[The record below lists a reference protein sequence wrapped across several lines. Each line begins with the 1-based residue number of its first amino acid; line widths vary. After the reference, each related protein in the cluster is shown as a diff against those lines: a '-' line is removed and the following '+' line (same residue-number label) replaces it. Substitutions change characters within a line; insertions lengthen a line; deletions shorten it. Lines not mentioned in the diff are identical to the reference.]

1 MKIKQDF
8 PHRVREIENQWITLA
23 DGTRLAARIW
33 LPEGAIGTP
42 VEGAIGT
49 PGEDAEATPVPAIL
63 EYLPYRKRDGTAVRD
78 ELTHPW
84 LAGHGYA
91 CVRVDMRG
99 NGESDGLMEDEYAPQ
114 EQADALEVIDWIAA
128 QPWCSGKLGMM
139 GISWGGFNS
148 LQLAALRP
156 EPLKAIIT
164 LCSTD
169 DRYADDIHYK
179 GGNMLLENLG
189 WAATMLSFSAAV
201 PDPALVG
208 ERWRELWK
216 HRLDNMPLL
225 AETWLRHQQRDAYW
239 QHGSI
244 CENYADIEAAVYMIS
259 GWADS
264 YVNTIPRMMEHLSC
278 PKKAL
283 LGPWMH
289 KYPHFAIPDPAIGF
303 LQEALRWW
311 DYWLKDID
319 TGIMDEPPCTFYLQ
333 DGLPPA
339 PKYLER
345 PGQWVQTS
353 AWPAPAEEIAWQ
365 PLVLGDAGLAPT
377 GRLSAARA
385 IASPLTAGALQGE
398 YIPLWFGADFPPDQ
412 RRDDGLALT
421 FDSAPYAEGLDLLGQ
436 PRLRASL
443 SSAEDCGQL
452 HVRLCDVAPSGESA
466 LISYATLNLA
476 LRDDPATLTP
486 PVPGERMEIDL
497 ALDLIGY
504 RLPPGHRL
512 RLALSSASFPLV
524 WSPRRRADLTLEAGT
539 PTLSLPI
546 CQAPYVPMPFEPPE
560 SAPPCRI
567 ETLRPGHP
575 RRTLSEDVGSGEVTV
590 TVEDDMGDIRFE
602 DHGLRVEQRAKEVY
616 SSHPSDATRTRAD
629 IEWIYRASREEG
641 AGQFSVAVNSRY
653 HLHCDETTFYLS
665 AEQIAHEGET
675 LISEKRW
682 TREIPR
688 RAI

>member
-1 MKIKQDF
+1 MNIKHDF
-8 PHRVREIENQWITLA
+8 PHRVREIENQWIVLA

-33 LPEGAIGTP
+33 LPE
-42 VEGAIGT
+42 
-49 PGEDAEATPVPAIL
+49 DAESTPVPAIL

-84 LAGHGYA
+84 FAGHGYA

-114 EQADALEVIDWIAA
+114 EQRDALEVIDWIAA
-128 QPWCSGKLGMM
+128 QPWCDGKLGMM

-208 ERWRELWK
+208 DRWREMWK

-225 AETWLRHQQRDAYW
+225 AETWLEHQHRDDYW
-239 QHGSI
+239 KYGSI
-244 CENYADIEAAVYMIS
+244 CENYADIEAAVYMVS

-264 YVNTIPRMMEHLSC
+264 YIDAIPRMMEHLSC

-283 LGPWMH
+283 IGPWMH

-311 DYWLKDID
+311 DHWLKDTD
-319 TGIMDEPPCTFYLQ
+319 TGIMDEPSCTFYLQ
-333 DGLPPA
+333 DGVPPA

-345 PGQWVQTS
+345 PGRWVRTHG
-353 AWPAPAEEIAWQ
+353 WPAPSDEVETQ
-365 PLVLGDAGLAPT
+365 SLVLGDQGLAAQ
-377 GRLSAARA
+377 GRLSNDRQ

-412 RRDDGLALT
+412 RRDDGLSLT
-421 FDSAPYAEGLDLLGQ
+421 FDSAPYLAGLDILGQ
-436 PRLRASL
+436 PTVAVTLA
-443 SSAEDCGQL
+443 SAEACGQF
-452 HVRLCDVAPSGESA
+452 HVRLCDVAPNGESA
-466 LISYATLNLA
+466 LITYGTLNLG
-476 LRDDPATLTP
+476 LRDDPGTLTP
-486 PVPGERMEIDL
+486 PVPGEPMNVRL
-497 ALDLIGY
+497 PLDLIGY
-504 RLPPGHRL
+504 RLPQGHRL
-512 RLALSSASFPLV
+512 RVALSSASFPLV
-524 WSPRRRADLTLEAGT
+524 WSPKKRADLTLQAGT
-539 PTLSLPI
+539 PTLELPV
-546 CQAPYVPMPFEPPE
+546 CKADHLPMPFAPPE
-560 SAPPCRI
+560 SAPPCRV
-567 ETLRPGHP
+567 ETLRAGQPK
-575 RRTLSEDVGSGEVTV
+575 RTISEDVGSGEVTV
-590 TVEDDMGDIRFE
+590 TVEDDMGDVRFT
-602 DHGLRVEQRAKEVY
+602 DHGLRVEQKAREVY
-616 SSHPSDATRTRAD
+616 TSHPNDATRTRAD
-629 IEWIYRASREEG
+629 IEWVYRAGRQEG
-641 AGQFSVAVNSRY
+641 DGQFAVEVTSRY
-653 HLHCDETTFYLS
+653 HLHCDEDTFYLS

-675 LISEKRW
+675 LVSEKSW
-682 TREIPR
+682 QREIPR
-688 RAI
+688 TAI

>member
-1 MKIKQDF
+1 MNIKHDF
-8 PHRVREIENQWITLA
+8 PHRVREIENQWIVLA

-33 LPEGAIGTP
+33 LPE
-42 VEGAIGT
+42 
-49 PGEDAEATPVPAIL
+49 DAESTPVPAIL

-84 LAGHGYA
+84 FAGHGYA

-114 EQADALEVIDWIAA
+114 EQRDALEVIDWIAA
-128 QPWCSGKLGMM
+128 QPWCDGKLGMM

-208 ERWRELWK
+208 DRWREMWK

-225 AETWLRHQQRDAYW
+225 AETWLEHQHRDDYW
-239 QHGSI
+239 KHGSI
-244 CENYADIEAAVYMIS
+244 CENYADIEAAVYMVS

-264 YVNTIPRMMEHLSC
+264 YIDAIPRMMEHLSC

-283 LGPWMH
+283 IGPWMH

-311 DYWLKDID
+311 DHWLKDTD
-319 TGIMDEPPCTFYLQ
+319 TGIMDEPSCTFYLQ
-333 DGLPPA
+333 DGVPPA

-345 PGQWVQTS
+345 PGRWVRTHG
-353 AWPAPAEEIAWQ
+353 WPAPSDEVETQ
-365 PLVLGDAGLAPT
+365 SLVLGDQGLAAQ
-377 GRLSAARA
+377 GRLSNDRQ

-412 RRDDGLALT
+412 RRDDGLSLT
-421 FDSAPYAEGLDLLGQ
+421 FDSAPYLAGLDILGQ
-436 PRLRASL
+436 PTVAVTLA
-443 SSAEDCGQL
+443 SAEACGQF
-452 HVRLCDVAPSGESA
+452 HVRLCDVAPNGESA
-466 LISYATLNLA
+466 LITYGTLNLG
-476 LRDDPATLTP
+476 LRDDPGTLTP
-486 PVPGERMEIDL
+486 PVPGEPMNVRL
-497 ALDLIGY
+497 PLDLIGY
-504 RLPPGHRL
+504 RLPQGHRL
-512 RLALSSASFPLV
+512 RVALSSASFPLV
-524 WSPRRRADLTLEAGT
+524 WSPKKRADLTLQAGT
-539 PTLSLPI
+539 PTLELPV
-546 CQAPYVPMPFEPPE
+546 CKADHLPMPFAPPE
-560 SAPPCRI
+560 SAPPCRV
-567 ETLRPGHP
+567 ETLRAGQPK
-575 RRTLSEDVGSGEVTV
+575 RTISEDVGSGEVTV
-590 TVEDDMGDIRFE
+590 TVEDDMGDVRFT
-602 DHGLRVEQRAKEVY
+602 DHGLRVEQKAREVY
-616 SSHPSDATRTRAD
+616 TSHPNDATRTRAD
-629 IEWIYRASREEG
+629 IEWVYRADRQEG
-641 AGQFSVAVNSRY
+641 DGQFAVEVTSRY
-653 HLHCDETTFYLS
+653 HLHCDEDTFYLS

-675 LISEKRW
+675 LVSEKSW
-682 TREIPR
+682 QREIPR
-688 RAI
+688 TAI

>member
-1 MKIKQDF
+1 MNIKHDF
-8 PHRVREIENQWITLA
+8 PYRVREIENQWIVLA

-33 LPEGAIGTP
+33 LPE
-42 VEGAIGT
+42 
-49 PGEDAEATPVPAIL
+49 DAESNPVPAIL

-78 ELTHPW
+78 ELTHPYF
-84 LAGHGYA
+84 AGHGYA
-91 CVRVDMRG
+91 CIRVDMRG

-114 EQADALEVIDWIAA
+114 EQRDALEVIDWITG
-128 QPWCSGKLGMM
+128 QPWCDGKLGMM

-208 ERWRELWK
+208 DRWREMWK

-225 AETWLRHQQRDAYW
+225 AETWLEHQHRDAYW
-239 QHGSI
+239 KHGSI
-244 CENYADIEAAVYMIS
+244 CENYHQALGGIEAAVYMVS

-264 YVNTIPRMMEHLSC
+264 YINTIPRMMDNLSC

-283 LGPWMH
+283 IGPWMH

-311 DYWLKDID
+311 DYWLKDTD

-333 DGLPPA
+333 DGVPPA

-345 PGQWVQTS
+345 PGKWVQTS
-353 AWPAPAEEIAWQ
+353 HWPAPSDEVETQ
-365 PLVLGDAGLAPT
+365 LLVLGDQGLASN
-377 GRLSAARA
+377 GRLSNDRQ

-412 RRDDGLALT
+412 RRDDGLSLT
-421 FDSAPYAEGLDLLGQ
+421 FDSVPYIEGLDILGQ
-436 PRLRASL
+436 PRLAVSVT
-443 SSAEDCGQL
+443 STEACGQL
-452 HVRLCDVAPSGESA
+452 HVRLCDVAPNGESA
-466 LISYATLNLA
+466 LITYGTLNLT
-476 LRDDPATLTP
+476 LRDDPGTMTP
-486 PVPGERMEIDL
+486 PVPGEPLDVRVP
-497 ALDLIGY
+497 LDLIGY

-512 RLALSSASFPLV
+512 RVALSSASFPLV
-524 WSPRRRADLTLEAGT
+524 WSPQKRADLTLQAGT
-539 PTLSLPI
+539 PTLELPV
-546 CQAPYVPMPFEPPE
+546 CKASYLPMPFAAPE
-560 SAPPCRI
+560 SAPPCRV
-567 ETLRPGHP
+567 ETLRAGQPK
-575 RRTLSEDVGSGEVTV
+575 RTISEDVGSGEVTV

-602 DHGLRVEQRAKEVY
+602 DHGLRVEQKAKEVY
-616 SSHPSDATRTRAD
+616 SSHPTDATRTRAD
-629 IEWIYRASREEG
+629 IEWVYRASRDEG
-641 AGQFSVAVNSRY
+641 DGQFAVEVTSRY
-653 HLHCDETTFYLS
+653 HLHCDADTFYLN

-675 LISEKRW
+675 LISEKSW
-682 TREIPR
+682 QREIPR
-688 RAI
+688 TAI

>member
-1 MKIKQDF
+1 MRIRQDF
-8 PHRVREIENQWITLA
+8 PHRVREIENQWIVLA

-33 LPEGAIGTP
+33 LPE
-42 VEGAIGT
+42 
-49 PGEDAEATPVPAIL
+49 DAESKPVPAIL

-84 LAGHGYA
+84 FAGHGYA

-114 EQADALEVIDWIAA
+114 EQADALEVIDWIAS
-128 QPWCSGKLGMM
+128 QPWCNGKLGMM
-139 GISWGGFNS
+139 GISWGGFNG
-148 LQLAALRP
+148 LQVAALRP

-189 WAATMLSFSAAV
+189 WAATMLSFSAAM

-208 ERWRELWK
+208 DRWREMWK

-225 AETWLRHQQRDAYW
+225 MDPWLTHQHRDDYW
-239 QHGSI
+239 RHGSI
-244 CENYADIEAAVYMIS
+244 CESYENIEAAVYMIS

-264 YVNTIPRMMEHLSC
+264 YVNTIPRMMENLSC

-311 DYWLKDID
+311 DYWLKGID
-319 TGIMDEPPCTFYLQ
+319 TGIMDEPECTFYLQ
-333 DGLPPA
+333 DGVPPA
-339 PKYLER
+339 PRYLER
-345 PGQWVQTS
+345 PGRWVRTHG
-353 AWPAPAEEIAWQ
+353 WPAPVDEIEAWS
-365 PLVLGDAGLAPT
+365 LALGDTGLTPN
-377 GRLSAARA
+377 GRLSQDRA
-385 IASPLTAGALQGE
+385 IASPLTAGSLQGE

-421 FDSAPYAEGLDLLGQ
+421 FDSEPYLYGLDILGQ
-436 PRLRASL
+436 PTLTATL
-443 SSAEDCGQL
+443 TSAEDCGQL

-466 LISYATLNLA
+466 LISYATLNLN
-476 LRDDPATLTP
+476 LRDDSATITP
-486 PVPGERMEIDL
+486 PVPGEPMEIRV

-504 RLPPGHRL
+504 RLPEGHRL
-512 RLALSSASFPLV
+512 RVALSSASFPLV
-524 WSPRRRADLTLEAGT
+524 WSPKKRADLILKAGT

-546 CQAPYVPMPFEPPE
+546 CKAEYVPMPFEPPE
-560 SAPPCRI
+560 SATPCRI
-567 ETLRPGHP
+567 ETLRAGQP
-575 RRTLSEDVGSGEVTV
+575 RRTISEDVGSGEVTV
-590 TVEDDMGDIRFE
+590 TIEDDMGDIRFT
-602 DHGLRVEQRAKEVY
+602 DHGLRVEQWAKEIY
-616 SSHPSDATRTRAD
+616 TSHPSDATRTRAG
-629 IEWIYRASREEG
+629 IEWHYRAGRDEG
-641 AGQFSVAVNSRY
+641 NGQFAVEVTSRY
-653 HLHCDETTFYLS
+653 RLHCDETTFYLR
-665 AEQIAHEGET
+665 AEQLAYEGET
-675 LISEKRW
+675 PVSEKSW
-682 TREIPR
+682 EREIPR
-688 RAI
+688 TAI

>member
-1 MKIKQDF
+1 MKTKTTF
-8 PHRVREIENQWITLA
+8 PHRVREIENQWIVLE

-33 LPEGAIGTP
+33 LPE
-42 VEGAIGT
+42 
-49 PGEDAEATPVPAIL
+49 DAESKPVPAIL

-78 ELTHPW
+78 ELTHPYF
-84 LAGHGYA
+84 AGHGYA

-114 EQADALEVIDWIAA
+114 EQRDALEVIDWIAA
-128 QPWCSGKLGMM
+128 QPWCDGKLGMM

-189 WAATMLSFSAAV
+189 WSATMLSFSAAV

-208 ERWRELWK
+208 DRWREMWK

-225 AETWLRHQQRDAYW
+225 AETWLEHQHRDDYW
-239 QHGSI
+239 KHGSV

-264 YVNTIPRMMEHLSC
+264 YIDTIPRMMEHLSC

-283 LGPWMH
+283 IGPWMH

-311 DYWLKDID
+311 DYWLKDTD
-319 TGIMDEPPCTFYLQ
+319 TGIMDEPECTFYLQ
-333 DGLPPA
+333 DGVPPA

-345 PGQWVQTS
+345 PGQWVRTHG
-353 AWPAPAEEIAWQ
+353 WPAPSDEVETQ
-365 PLVLGDAGLAPT
+365 SLVLGDHGLGAS
-377 GRLSAARA
+377 GRLSNDRL
-385 IASPLTAGALQGE
+385 IASPLTAGSLQGE

-412 RRDDGLALT
+412 RRDDGLSLT
-421 FDSAPYAEGLDLLGQ
+421 FDSAPYIEGLDILGQ
-436 PRLRASL
+436 PTVKVTLA
-443 SSAEDCGQL
+443 SAEDCGQF

-466 LISYATLNLA
+466 LITYATLNLN
-476 LRDDPATLTP
+476 LRDDPGTLTP
-486 PVPGERMEIDL
+486 PVPGEPMDIRL
-497 ALDLIGY
+497 PLDLIGY

-512 RLALSSASFPLV
+512 RVALSSASFPLV
-524 WSPRRRADLTLEAGT
+524 WSPKKRADLTLQAGT
-539 PTLSLPI
+539 PTLELPVSK
-546 CQAPYVPMPFEPPE
+546 ATYLPMPFEAPE
-560 SAPPCRI
+560 SAPPCRVD
-567 ETLRPGHP
+567 TLRAGQPK
-575 RRTLSEDVGSGEVTV
+575 RTISEDVGSGEVTV
-590 TVEDDMGDIRFE
+590 TVEDDMGDVRFE
-602 DHGLRVEQRAKEVY
+602 DHGLRVEQNAKEVY
-616 SSHPSDATRTRAD
+616 TSHPSDATRTRAD
-629 IEWIYRASREEG
+629 IEWVYRASRDEG
-641 AGQFSVAVNSRY
+641 EGRFAVEVTSRY
-653 HLHCDETTFYLS
+653 HLHCDEDTFYLS

-675 LISEKRW
+675 LVSEKTW
-682 TREIPR
+682 QREIPR
-688 RAI
+688 SAI

>member
-1 MKIKQDF
+1 MNIKHDF
-8 PHRVREIENQWITLA
+8 PHRVREIENQWIILA

-33 LPEGAIGTP
+33 LPEN
-42 VEGAIGT
+42 
-49 PGEDAEATPVPAIL
+49 AESKPVPAIL

-78 ELTHPW
+78 ELTHPYF
-84 LAGHGYA
+84 AGHGYA
-91 CVRVDMRG
+91 CIRVDMRG
-99 NGESDGLMEDEYAPQ
+99 NGESDGLMEDEYALQ
-114 EQADALEVIDWIAA
+114 EQRDALEVIDWIAG
-128 QPWCSGKLGMM
+128 QPWCDGKLGMM

-208 ERWRELWK
+208 DKWREMWK
-216 HRLDNMPLL
+216 YRLDNMPLL
-225 AETWLRHQQRDAYW
+225 AEPWLEHQHRDDYW
-239 QHGSI
+239 KHGSI
-244 CENYADIEAAVYMIS
+244 CEGYHQALGGIEAAVYMIS

-264 YVNTIPRMMEHLSC
+264 YINAIPRMMEHLSC

-283 LGPWMH
+283 VGPWMH
-289 KYPHFAIPDPAIGF
+289 KYPHCAIPDPAIGF

-311 DYWLKDID
+311 DYWLKDTD

-333 DGLPPA
+333 DGVPPA

-345 PGQWVQTS
+345 PGKWVRTS
-353 AWPAPAEEIAWQ
+353 AWPAPSDEVETQ
-365 PLVLGDAGLAPT
+365 SLVLGDYGLGSN
-377 GRLSAARA
+377 GRLSNDQQ
-385 IASPLTAGALQGE
+385 IASPLTTGSLQGE

-412 RRDDGLALT
+412 RRDDGLSLT
-421 FDSAPYAEGLDLLGQ
+421 FDSAPYIEGLDILGQ
-436 PRLRASL
+436 PTLAVSIASTE
-443 SSAEDCGQL
+443 ACGQL

-466 LISYATLNLA
+466 LITYGTLNLN
-476 LRDDPATLTP
+476 LRDNPGMINP
-486 PVPGERMEIDL
+486 PVPGEPMNVHVP
-497 ALDLIGY
+497 LDLIGY

-512 RLALSSASFPLV
+512 RMALSSASFPLV
-524 WSPRRRADLTLEAGT
+524 WSPSRRADLTLQSGM
-539 PTLSLPI
+539 PTLELPCSKAAYI
-546 CQAPYVPMPFEPPE
+546 PMPFEAPE
-560 SAPPCRI
+560 SATPCRV
-567 ETLRPGHP
+567 ETLRGGQPK
-575 RRTLSEDVGSGEVTV
+575 RTISEDVGSGEVTV

-602 DHGLRVEQRAKEVY
+602 DHGLRVEQKAKEVY
-616 SSHPSDATRTRAD
+616 TSHPSDATRTRAD
-629 IEWIYRASREEG
+629 IEWVYRASRG
-641 AGQFSVAVNSRY
+641 DGQNTQSDHFAVEVVSRY
-653 HLHCDETTFYLS
+653 HLHCDAQTFYLN

-682 TREIPR
+682 ERKIPR
-688 RAI
+688 TAL

>member
-8 PHRVREIENQWITLA
+8 PHRVREIENQWIVLT

-33 LPEGAIGTP
+33 LPEN
-42 VEGAIGT
+42 
-49 PGEDAEATPVPAIL
+49 AEATPVPAIL

-78 ELTHPW
+78 ELTHPYF
-84 LAGHGYA
+84 AGHGYA

-99 NGESDGLMEDEYAPQ
+99 NGESDGLMLDEYAPQ
-114 EQADALEVIDWIAA
+114 EQADALEVIDWIAS
-128 QPWCSGKLGMM
+128 QPWCNGKLGMM
-139 GISWGGFNS
+139 GISWGGFNG
-148 LQLAALRP
+148 LQVAALRP

-208 ERWRELWK
+208 ERWREMWK

-225 AETWLRHQQRDAYW
+225 AETWLEHQHRDDYW
-239 QHGSI
+239 RHGSI
-244 CENYADIEAAVYMIS
+244 CESYEDIEAAVYMIS
-259 GWADS
+259 GWGDS
-264 YVNTIPRMMEHLSC
+264 YINTIPRMMENLSC

-319 TGIMDEPPCTFYLQ
+319 TGIMDEPECTFYLQ
-333 DGLPPA
+333 DGVPPA
-339 PKYLER
+339 PRYLER
-345 PGQWVQTS
+345 PGRWVHTHG
-353 AWPAPAEEIAWQ
+353 WPAPADEVEEWSLA
-365 PLVLGDAGLAPT
+365 LGDTGLTPN
-377 GRLSAARA
+377 GRLSQDRA
-385 IASPLTAGALQGE
+385 IASPLTAGSLQGE

-421 FDSAPYAEGLDLLGQ
+421 FDSEPYLYGLDILGQ
-436 PRLRASL
+436 PTLTATL
-443 SSAEDCGQL
+443 TSAEDCGQL

-466 LISYATLNLA
+466 LISYATLNLN
-476 LRDDPATLTP
+476 LRDDPSAITP
-486 PVPGERMEIDL
+486 PVPGEPMEVRV

-504 RLPPGHRL
+504 RLPEGHRL
-512 RLALSSASFPLV
+512 RVALSSASFPLV
-524 WSPRRRADLTLEAGT
+524 WSPKKRADLILKAGT

-546 CQAPYVPMPFEPPE
+546 CKAEYVPMPFEPPE
-560 SAPPCRI
+560 SATPCRVD
-567 ETLRPGHP
+567 TLRAGQPK
-575 RRTLSEDVGSGEVTV
+575 RTISEDVGSGEVTV
-590 TVEDDMGDIRFE
+590 TVEDDMGDIRFA
-602 DHGLRVEQRAKEVY
+602 DHGLRVEQKAKEVY
-616 SSHPSDATRTRAD
+616 VSHPVDATRTRAD
-629 IEWIYRASREEG
+629 IEWVYRASRDEG
-641 AGQFSVAVNSRY
+641 HGDKEAQFAVEVTSRY
-653 HLHCDETTFYLS
+653 HLHCDEQTFYLS

-675 LISEKRW
+675 LVSEKSW

-688 RAI
+688 AAI

>member
-1 MKIKQDF
+1 MNIKHDF
-8 PHRVREIENQWITLA
+8 PHRVREIENQWIVLA

-33 LPEGAIGTP
+33 LPE
-42 VEGAIGT
+42 
-49 PGEDAEATPVPAIL
+49 DAESTPVPAIL

-78 ELTHPW
+78 ELTHPYF
-84 LAGHGYA
+84 AGHGYA

-114 EQADALEVIDWIAA
+114 EQRDALEVIDWIAA
-128 QPWCSGKLGMM
+128 QPWCDGKLGMM

-208 ERWRELWK
+208 TRWREMWK

-225 AETWLRHQQRDAYW
+225 ADTWLEHQHRDDYW
-239 QHGSI
+239 KHGSI

-264 YVNTIPRMMEHLSC
+264 YIDAIPRMMEHLPC

-283 LGPWMH
+283 IGPWMH

-311 DYWLKDID
+311 DHWLKDTD
-319 TGIMDEPPCTFYLQ
+319 TGIMDEPSCTFYLQ
-333 DGLPPA
+333 DGVPPA

-345 PGQWVQTS
+345 PGRWVRTHG
-353 AWPAPAEEIAWQ
+353 WPAPSDEVETQ
-365 PLVLGDAGLAPT
+365 SLVLGDQGLAAQ
-377 GRLSAARA
+377 GRLSNDRQ

-412 RRDDGLALT
+412 RRDDGLSLT
-421 FDSAPYAEGLDLLGQ
+421 FDSAPYLEGLDILGQ
-436 PRLRASL
+436 PTVAVTLA
-443 SSAEDCGQL
+443 SAEACGQF
-452 HVRLCDVAPSGESA
+452 HVRLCDVAPNGESA
-466 LISYATLNLA
+466 LITYGTLNLT
-476 LRDDPATLTP
+476 LRDDPGTLTP
-486 PVPGERMEIDL
+486 PVPGEPMNVRL
-497 ALDLIGY
+497 PLDLIGY
-504 RLPPGHRL
+504 RLPQGHRL
-512 RLALSSASFPLV
+512 RVALSSASFPLV
-524 WSPRRRADLTLEAGT
+524 WSPKKRADLTLQAGT
-539 PTLSLPI
+539 PTLELPV
-546 CQAPYVPMPFEPPE
+546 CKADHLPMPFAPPE
-560 SAPPCRI
+560 SAPPCRV
-567 ETLRPGHP
+567 ETLRAGQPK
-575 RRTLSEDVGSGEVTV
+575 RTISEDVGSGEVTV
-590 TVEDDMGDIRFE
+590 TVEDDMGDVRFT
-602 DHGLRVEQRAKEVY
+602 DHGLRVEQKAREVY
-616 SSHPSDATRTRAD
+616 TSHPNDATRTRAD
-629 IEWIYRASREEG
+629 IEWVYRAGRQEG
-641 AGQFSVAVNSRY
+641 DGQFAVEVTSRC
-653 HLHCDETTFYLS
+653 HLHCDEDTFYLS

-675 LISEKRW
+675 LISEKSW
-682 TREIPR
+682 QREIPR
-688 RAI
+688 TAI

>member
-1 MKIKQDF
+1 MRIRQDF
-8 PHRVREIENQWITLA
+8 PHRVREIENQWIVLA

-33 LPEGAIGTP
+33 LPE
-42 VEGAIGT
+42 
-49 PGEDAEATPVPAIL
+49 DAESKPVPAIL

-84 LAGHGYA
+84 FAGHGYA

-114 EQADALEVIDWIAA
+114 EQADALEVIDWIAS
-128 QPWCSGKLGMM
+128 QPWCNGKLGMM
-139 GISWGGFNS
+139 GISWGGFNG
-148 LQLAALRP
+148 LQVAALRP

-189 WAATMLSFSAAV
+189 WAATMLSFSAAM

-208 ERWRELWK
+208 DRWREMWK

-225 AETWLRHQQRDAYW
+225 MDPWLTHQHRDDYW
-239 QHGSI
+239 RHGSI
-244 CENYADIEAAVYMIS
+244 CESYENIEAAVYMIS

-264 YVNTIPRMMEHLSC
+264 YVNTIPRMMENLSC

-319 TGIMDEPPCTFYLQ
+319 TGIMDEPECTFYLQ
-333 DGLPPA
+333 DGVPPA
-339 PKYLER
+339 PRYLER
-345 PGQWVQTS
+345 PGRWVRTHG
-353 AWPAPAEEIAWQ
+353 WPAPVDEIEAWS
-365 PLVLGDAGLAPT
+365 LALGDTGLTPN
-377 GRLSAARA
+377 GRLSQDRA
-385 IASPLTAGALQGE
+385 IASPLTAGSLQGE

-421 FDSAPYAEGLDLLGQ
+421 FDSEPYLYGLDILGQ
-436 PRLRASL
+436 PTLTATL
-443 SSAEDCGQL
+443 TSAEDCGQL

-466 LISYATLNLA
+466 LISYATLNLN
-476 LRDDPATLTP
+476 LRDDSATITP
-486 PVPGERMEIDL
+486 PVPGEPMEIRV

-504 RLPPGHRL
+504 RLPEGHRL
-512 RLALSSASFPLV
+512 RVALSSASFPLV
-524 WSPRRRADLTLEAGT
+524 WSPKKRADLILKAGT

-546 CQAPYVPMPFEPPE
+546 CKAEYVPMPFEPPE
-560 SAPPCRI
+560 SATPCRI
-567 ETLRPGHP
+567 ETLRAGQP
-575 RRTLSEDVGSGEVTV
+575 RRTISEDVGSGEVTV
-590 TVEDDMGDIRFE
+590 TIEDDMGDIRFT
-602 DHGLRVEQRAKEVY
+602 DHGLRVEQWAKEIY
-616 SSHPSDATRTRAD
+616 TSHPSDATRTRAG
-629 IEWIYRASREEG
+629 IEWHYRAGRDEG
-641 AGQFSVAVNSRY
+641 NGQFAVEVTSRY
-653 HLHCDETTFYLS
+653 RLHCDETTFYLR
-665 AEQIAHEGET
+665 AEQLAYEGET
-675 LISEKRW
+675 PVSEKSW
-682 TREIPR
+682 EREIPR
-688 RAI
+688 TAI

>member
-8 PHRVREIENQWITLA
+8 PHRVREIENQWIVLA

-33 LPEGAIGTP
+33 LPEGAAGSP
-42 VEGAIGT
+42 E
-49 PGEDAEATPVPAIL
+49 EDAESNPLPAIL

-84 LAGHGYA
+84 FAGHGYA

-99 NGESDGLMEDEYAPQ
+99 NGESDGLMLDEYAPQ
-114 EQADALEVIDWIAA
+114 EQADALEVIDWIAS
-128 QPWCSGKLGMM
+128 QPWCDGKLGMM
-139 GISWGGFNS
+139 GISWGGFNG
-148 LQLAALRP
+148 LQVAALRP

-208 ERWRELWK
+208 DRWREMWK

-225 AETWLRHQQRDAYW
+225 AETWLEHQHRDDYW
-239 QHGSI
+239 RHGSI
-244 CENYADIEAAVYMIS
+244 CEGYADIEAAVYMIS
-259 GWADS
+259 GWGDS
-264 YVNTIPRMMEHLSC
+264 YINTIPRMMENLSC

-319 TGIMDEPPCTFYLQ
+319 TGIMDEPECTFYLQ
-333 DGLPPA
+333 DGVPPA

-345 PGQWVQTS
+345 PGQWVRTHG
-353 AWPAPAEEIAWQ
+353 WPAPADEIET
-365 PLVLGDAGLAPT
+365 LTLGLGDRGLESG
-377 GRLSAARA
+377 GRLSEDRL
-385 IASPLTAGALQGE
+385 IASPLTAGSLQGE

-412 RRDDGLALT
+412 RRDDGLSLT
-421 FDSAPYAEGLDLLGQ
+421 FDSAPYADGLEILGQ
-436 PRLRASL
+436 PTVSVMLESD
-443 SSAEDCGQL
+443 EPCGQF
-452 HVRLCDVAPSGESA
+452 HVRLCDVAPNGESA
-466 LISYATLNLA
+466 LITYGTLNLD
-476 LRDDPATLTP
+476 LRDDPGTIAP
-486 PVPGERMEIDL
+486 PVPGEPMTVRV

-504 RLPPGHRL
+504 RLPKGHRL

-524 WSPRRRADLTLEAGT
+524 WSPKKRADLTLKAGT
-539 PTLSLPI
+539 PTLELPLSKAEAI
-546 CQAPYVPMPFEPPE
+546 AMPFEPPE
-560 SAPPCRI
+560 SATPCRVD
-567 ETLRPGHP
+567 TLRAGQPK
-575 RRTLSEDVGSGEVTV
+575 RTISEDVGSGEVTV
-590 TVEDDMGDIRFE
+590 TVEDDMGDVRFT
-602 DHGLRVEQRAKEVY
+602 DHGLRVEQKAREVY
-616 SSHPSDATRTRAD
+616 TSHPNDATRTRAD
-629 IEWIYRASREEG
+629 IEWVYRAGRQEG
-641 AGQFSVAVNSRY
+641 DGQFAVEVTSRY
-653 HLHCDETTFYLS
+653 HLHCDEDTFYLS

-675 LISEKRW
+675 LVSEKSW
-682 TREIPR
+682 QREIPR
-688 RAI
+688 TAI

>member
-8 PHRVREIENQWITLA
+8 PHRVREIENQWIVLA

-33 LPEGAIGTP
+33 LPE
-42 VEGAIGT
+42 
-49 PGEDAEATPVPAIL
+49 DAETTPVPAIL

-78 ELTHPW
+78 ELTHPYF
-84 LAGHGYA
+84 AGHGYA
-91 CVRVDMRG
+91 SVRVDMRG
-99 NGESDGLMEDEYAPQ
+99 NGESDGLMEDEYAAQ

-156 EPLKAIIT
+156 APLKAIIT

-201 PDPALVG
+201 PDPLLVG
-208 ERWRELWK
+208 ERWREMWK

-225 AETWLRHQQRDAYW
+225 AEPWLRHQQRDAYW

-244 CENYADIEAAVYMIS
+244 CENYGDIEAAVYMIS
-259 GWADS
+259 GWGDS
-264 YVNTIPRMMEHLSC
+264 YVNTIPRMMENLSC

-311 DYWLKDID
+311 DYWLKGID

-333 DGLPPA
+333 DGVPPA

-345 PGQWVQTS
+345 PGEWVRTS
-353 AWPAPAEEIAWQ
+353 NWPAPTDEIETTILALSERGLN
-365 PLVLGDAGLAPT
+365 PDGELSGD
-377 GRLSAARA
+377 RL
-385 IASPLTAGALQGE
+385 IASPLTAGSLQGE

-412 RRDDGLALT
+412 RRDDGLSLT
-421 FDSAPYAEGLDLLGQ
+421 FDSEPYAEGLDILGQ
-436 PRLRASL
+436 PTVTATIA
-443 SSAEDCGQL
+443 SAEACGQF

-466 LISYATLNLA
+466 LITYGTLNLN
-476 LRDDPATLTP
+476 LRDDAGRITP
-486 PVPGERMEIDL
+486 PIPGEPMDVRL
-497 ALDLIGY
+497 PLDLIGY
-504 RLPPGHRL
+504 RLPRGHRL
-512 RLALSSASFPLV
+512 RLALSSASFPLI
-524 WSPRRRADLTLEAGT
+524 WSPQKRADLTLKAGN
-539 PTLSLPI
+539 PTLELPLCRAETI
-546 CQAPYVPMPFEPPE
+546 PMPFEPPE
-560 SAPPCRI
+560 SATPCRV
-567 ETLRPGHP
+567 ETLRAGQP
-575 RRTLSEDVGSGEVTV
+575 RRTIHEDVGSGEVTV
-590 TVEDDMGDIRFE
+590 TIEDDMGDMRFE
-602 DHGLRVEQRAKEVY
+602 SHGLRVEQRAKEVY
-616 SSHPSDATRTRAD
+616 SSHPTDATRTRAD
-629 IEWIYRASREEG
+629 IEWVYRASREQGEG
-641 AGQFSVAVNSRY
+641 RFSVEVTSRY

-665 AEQIAHEGET
+665 AEQRAFEGET
-675 LISEKRW
+675 LISDRSWE
-682 TREIPR
+682 REIPR
-688 RAI
+688 TAI

>member
-1 MKIKQDF
+1 MNIKHDF
-8 PHRVREIENQWITLA
+8 PHRVREIENQWIVLA

-33 LPEGAIGTP
+33 LPE
-42 VEGAIGT
+42 
-49 PGEDAEATPVPAIL
+49 DAESTPVPAIL

-84 LAGHGYA
+84 FAGHGYA

-114 EQADALEVIDWIAA
+114 EQRDALEVIDWIAA
-128 QPWCSGKLGMM
+128 QPWCDGKLGMM

-208 ERWRELWK
+208 DRWREMWK

-225 AETWLRHQQRDAYW
+225 AETWLEHQHRDDYW
-239 QHGSI
+239 KHGSI
-244 CENYADIEAAVYMIS
+244 CENYADIEAAVYMVS

-264 YVNTIPRMMEHLSC
+264 YIDAIPRMMEHLSC

-283 LGPWMH
+283 IGPWMH

-311 DYWLKDID
+311 DHWLKDTD
-319 TGIMDEPPCTFYLQ
+319 TGIMDEPSCTFYLQ
-333 DGLPPA
+333 DGIPPA

-345 PGQWVQTS
+345 PGRWVRTHG
-353 AWPAPAEEIAWQ
+353 WPAPSDEVETQ
-365 PLVLGDAGLAPT
+365 SLVLGDQGLAAQ
-377 GRLSAARA
+377 GRLSNDRQ

-412 RRDDGLALT
+412 RRDDGLSLT
-421 FDSAPYAEGLDLLGQ
+421 FDSAPYLAGLDILGQ
-436 PRLRASL
+436 PTVAVTLA
-443 SSAEDCGQL
+443 SAEACGQF
-452 HVRLCDVAPSGESA
+452 HVRLCDVAPNGESA
-466 LISYATLNLA
+466 LITYGTLNLG
-476 LRDDPATLTP
+476 LRDDPGTLTP
-486 PVPGERMEIDL
+486 PVPGEPMNVRL
-497 ALDLIGY
+497 PLDLIGY
-504 RLPPGHRL
+504 RLPQGHRL
-512 RLALSSASFPLV
+512 RVALSSASFPLV
-524 WSPRRRADLTLEAGT
+524 WSPKKRADLTLQAGT
-539 PTLSLPI
+539 PTLELPV
-546 CQAPYVPMPFEPPE
+546 CKADHLPMPFAPPE
-560 SAPPCRI
+560 SAPPCRV
-567 ETLRPGHP
+567 ETLRAGQPK
-575 RRTLSEDVGSGEVTV
+575 RTISEDVGSGEVTV
-590 TVEDDMGDIRFE
+590 TVEDDMGDVRFT
-602 DHGLRVEQRAKEVY
+602 DHGLRVEQKAREVY
-616 SSHPSDATRTRAD
+616 TSHPNDATRTRAD
-629 IEWIYRASREEG
+629 IEWVYRAGRQEG
-641 AGQFSVAVNSRY
+641 DGQFAVEVTSRY
-653 HLHCDETTFYLS
+653 HLHCDEDTFYLS

-675 LISEKRW
+675 LVSEKSW
-682 TREIPR
+682 QREIPR
-688 RAI
+688 TAI

>member
-1 MKIKQDF
+1 MNIKHDF
-8 PHRVREIENQWITLA
+8 PHRVREIENQWIVLA

-33 LPEGAIGTP
+33 LPE
-42 VEGAIGT
+42 
-49 PGEDAEATPVPAIL
+49 DAESTPVPAIL

-84 LAGHGYA
+84 FAGHGYA

-114 EQADALEVIDWIAA
+114 EQRDALEVIDWIAA
-128 QPWCSGKLGMM
+128 QPWCDGKLGMM

-208 ERWRELWK
+208 DRWREMWK

-225 AETWLRHQQRDAYW
+225 AETWLEHQHRDDYW
-239 QHGSI
+239 KHGSI
-244 CENYADIEAAVYMIS
+244 CENYADIEAAVYMVS

-264 YVNTIPRMMEHLSC
+264 YIDAIPRMREHLSC

-283 LGPWMH
+283 IGPWMH

-311 DYWLKDID
+311 DHWLKDTD
-319 TGIMDEPPCTFYLQ
+319 TGIMDEPSCTFYLQ
-333 DGLPPA
+333 DGVPPA

-345 PGQWVQTS
+345 PGRWVRTHG
-353 AWPAPAEEIAWQ
+353 WPAPSDEVETQ
-365 PLVLGDAGLAPT
+365 SLVLGDQGLAAQ
-377 GRLSAARA
+377 GRLSNDRQ

-412 RRDDGLALT
+412 RRDDGLSLT
-421 FDSAPYAEGLDLLGQ
+421 FDSAPYLAGLDILGQ
-436 PRLRASL
+436 PTVAVTLA
-443 SSAEDCGQL
+443 SAEACGQF
-452 HVRLCDVAPSGESA
+452 HVRLCDVAPNGESA
-466 LISYATLNLA
+466 LITYGTLNLG
-476 LRDDPATLTP
+476 LRDDPGTLTP
-486 PVPGERMEIDL
+486 PVPGEPMNVRL
-497 ALDLIGY
+497 PLDLIGY
-504 RLPPGHRL
+504 RLPQGHRL
-512 RLALSSASFPLV
+512 RVALSSASFPLV
-524 WSPRRRADLTLEAGT
+524 WSPKKRADLTLQAGT
-539 PTLSLPI
+539 PTLELPV
-546 CQAPYVPMPFEPPE
+546 CKADHLPMPFAPPE
-560 SAPPCRI
+560 SAPPCRV
-567 ETLRPGHP
+567 ETLRAGQPK
-575 RRTLSEDVGSGEVTV
+575 RTISEDVGSGEVTV
-590 TVEDDMGDIRFE
+590 TVEDDMGDVRFT
-602 DHGLRVEQRAKEVY
+602 DHGLRVEQKAREVY
-616 SSHPSDATRTRAD
+616 TSHPNDATRTRAD
-629 IEWIYRASREEG
+629 IEWVYRAGRQEG
-641 AGQFSVAVNSRY
+641 DGQFAVEVTSRY
-653 HLHCDETTFYLS
+653 HLHCDEDTFYLS

-675 LISEKRW
+675 LVSEKSW
-682 TREIPR
+682 QREIPR
-688 RAI
+688 TAI